1 VAVAQ
6 VALLLLHLM
15 VLADQEE
22 VVVEMVMDVV
32 QELETLL
39 Q

>member
-15 VLADQEE
+15 VLADQVV